1 VSPSVALAFPVTLH
15 VVPSAFIVTA
25 RMGASRLE
33 CSRPLIASF
42 FASRMMKGI
51 MTVESVSLCEAVLV
65 VVTVVAPVGALVGFA
80 MFPVQHLPV
89 RLS

>member
-1 VSPSVALAFPVTLH
+1 VAVAFPVTLH
-15 VVPSAFIVTA
+15 VVLSASIATT

-33 CSRPLIASF
+33 CSRPIIASF
-42 FASRMMKGI
+42 FASRMMNGI
-51 MTVESVSLCEAVLV
+51 MTVEFFSLCEAV
-65 VVTVVAPVGALVGFA
+65 VTVVALVEGLVGFA